1 MYQIRPAFGGNIVAT
16 IVNPEHRPQM
26 ATVREGVMKKAI
38 LSADYKGEV
47 IRHDVK
53 KYVADTDYVVKVI
66 ERHVEKAKNNRISTI
81 VATPHVVSG
90 KHTLKDLEII
100 KDRIHDLK
108 ELARV
113 YNIEVLEGCELFLNH
128 DYLEALEQNIFIPIE
143 NTHYL
148 LVEFDVRKELGN
160 ENEVE
165 DRLYEIQYKGYT
177 PVIAHVERYFKG
189 SLDIERIQDFI
200 DNGYLIQVNATSFLG
215 YHGKH
220 AQKFAYQLLNQGL
233 LHVIATDTH
242 RCDGH
247 RSPCLQEVFDLLVK
261 KYSYEDIHTLMY
273 ENPLHIINNE
283 EVDPI
288 EGKTSFF
295 KKIFKRR

>member
-1 MYQIRPAFGGNIVAT
+1 MAFIDIHGHYAWDIDDGMPSLEDA
-16 IVNPEHRPQM
+16 
-26 ATVREGVMKKAI
+26 KKA
-38 LSADYKGEV
+38 L
-47 IRHDVK
+47 
-53 KYVADTDYVVKVI
+53 
-66 ERHVEKAKNNRISTI
+66 EKAKNNRISTI

-90 KHTLKDLEII
+90 KHTLKDLEVI
-100 KDRIHDLK
+100 KDRIH
-108 ELARV
+108 
-113 YNIEVLEGCELFLNH
+113 
-128 DYLEALEQNIFIPIE
+128 YLEALEQNIFIPIE

-177 PVIAHVERYFKG
+177 PVIAHVERYFKD

-288 EGKTSFF
+288 KGKTSFF

>member
-1 MYQIRPAFGGNIVAT
+1 MAFIDIHGHYAWDIDDGMPSLEDA
-16 IVNPEHRPQM
+16 
-26 ATVREGVMKKAI
+26 KKA
-38 LSADYKGEV
+38 L
-47 IRHDVK
+47 
-53 KYVADTDYVVKVI
+53 
-66 ERHVEKAKNNRISTI
+66 EKAKNNRISTI

-177 PVIAHVERYFKG
+177 PVIAHVERYFKD

>member
-1 MYQIRPAFGGNIVAT
+1 MLF
-16 IVNPEHRPQM
+16 
-26 ATVREGVMKKAI
+26 
-38 LSADYKGEV
+38 
-47 IRHDVK
+47 
-53 KYVADTDYVVKVI
+53 
-66 ERHVEKAKNNRISTI
+66 
-81 VATPHVVSG
+81 SG

-165 DRLYEIQYKGYT
+165 DRLYEIQYKKYT
-177 PVIAHVERYFKG
+177 PVIAHVERYFKD

-200 DNGYLIQVNATSFLG
+200 DNGYLIQV
-215 YHGKH
+215 
-220 AQKFAYQLLNQGL
+220 
-233 LHVIATDTH
+233 
-242 RCDGH
+242 
-247 RSPCLQEVFDLLVK
+247 
-261 KYSYEDIHTLMY
+261 
-273 ENPLHIINNE
+273 
-283 EVDPI
+283 
-288 EGKTSFF
+288 
-295 KKIFKRR
+295 

>member
-1 MYQIRPAFGGNIVAT
+1 MRGYTYPILLTKNKYNSLSLLLHVLHNIKSFDK
-16 IVNPEHRPQM
+16 I
-26 ATVREGVMKKAI
+26 I
-38 LSADYKGEV
+38 LICFD
-47 IRHDVK
+47 
-53 KYVADTDYVVKVI
+53 
-66 ERHVEKAKNNRISTI
+66 
-81 VATPHVVSG
+81 
-90 KHTLKDLEII
+90 
-100 KDRIHDLK
+100 
-108 ELARV
+108 
-113 YNIEVLEGCELFLNH
+113 
-128 DYLEALEQNIFIPIE
+128 
-143 NTHYL
+143 YL

-177 PVIAHVERYFKG
+177 PVIAHVERYFKD

-233 LHVIATDTH
+233 LHAIATDTH

-261 KYSYEDIHTLMY
+261 KYRYEDIHTLMY

>member
-1 MYQIRPAFGGNIVAT
+1 MKIGVIMGGVSSEREISLKSGEQVIKHLNKDKYEKIIPITINSKQEVIEKIKGIDFAFIALHGKFGEDGTIQGALETMGIPYSGCKVLPSAICMNKGLTKSLVKTVDVDTAKWIIVKSVEEIDYKKIKELQYPVFIKPNKGGSSVAT
-16 IVNPEHRPQM
+16 FF
-26 ATVREGVMKKAI
+26 
-38 LSADYKGEV
+38 
-47 IRHDVK
+47 IR
-53 KYVADTDYVVKVI
+53 
-66 ERHVEKAKNNRISTI
+66 
-81 VATPHVVSG
+81 
-90 KHTLKDLEII
+90 
-100 KDRIHDLK
+100 
-108 ELARV
+108 
-113 YNIEVLEGCELFLNH
+113 
-128 DYLEALEQNIFIPIE
+128 
-143 NTHYL
+143 
-148 LVEFDVRKELGN
+148 N

-177 PVIAHVERYFKG
+177 PVIAHVERYFKD

-283 EVDPI
+283 EVDLI

>member
-1 MYQIRPAFGGNIVAT
+1 MWQGIGAFPNKLAFGVPNAVLARTIPRKVGERYVSKKSWCGRIDDSQNYKKIKELQYPVFIKPNKGGSSVAT
-16 IVNPEHRPQM
+16 FF
-26 ATVREGVMKKAI
+26 
-38 LSADYKGEV
+38 
-47 IRHDVK
+47 IR
-53 KYVADTDYVVKVI
+53 
-66 ERHVEKAKNNRISTI
+66 
-81 VATPHVVSG
+81 
-90 KHTLKDLEII
+90 
-100 KDRIHDLK
+100 
-108 ELARV
+108 
-113 YNIEVLEGCELFLNH
+113 
-128 DYLEALEQNIFIPIE
+128 
-143 NTHYL
+143 
-148 LVEFDVRKELGN
+148 N

-165 DRLYEIQYKGYT
+165 DRLYEIQYKKYT
-177 PVIAHVERYFKG
+177 PVIAHVERYFKD